1 MVKLIIFCSK
11 VTIAVVT
18 ALLLTSCKYD
28 INLGNGIEGNGNVKT
43 ETRDITE
50 KFTKISSNRGIEV
63 IVDQDATTEIQ
74 VEADENLLQHIT
86 TKVENGTLVISSDE
100 NIDSAEKLIVHV
112 KTPTINGLEATSGST
127 ISTKKTITGNAIQI
141 KSSSGSEINAIVEYD
156 KVATESTSG
165 SNIEVSGKA
174 LNLNTSTS
182 SGSTTDAG
190 DLIANDVVAESSS
203 GSSTEVHAAVVLS
216 AHASSGSSIEYNGSP
231 KEVRKEENSGGSVS
245 KK

>member
-18 ALLLTSCKYD
+18 ALLLTSCNNF
-28 INLGNGIEGNGNVKT
+28 NLGNGISGNGNVKT
-43 ETRDITE
+43 ENRSITE

-63 IVDQDATTEIQ
+63 LVDQDATTEVQ

-112 KTPTINGLEATSGST
+112 KTSTINGLEATSGSS
-127 ISTKKTITGNAIQI
+127 ISTKKTITGSAIQI

-156 KVATESTSG
+156 KVSSESTSG
-165 SNIEVSGKA
+165 SNITISGKA
-174 LNLNTSTS
+174 LNLTTSTS

-190 DLIANDVVAESSS
+190 DLIANDVVSESTS

-231 KEVRKEENSGGSVS
+231 KEVNKEENSGGSVS